1 MKKYVLITGAS
12 SGIGLSFA
20 KIFAEHG
27 YNLILVARNKEKL
40 KEVQKN
46 FENKY
51 KIEIGIHSVD
61 ISKKDLLENLWIT
74 IEESYPQVD
83 ILINNAG
90 AGFNGEFT
98 SIDWRKHEEI
108 IDLNIKSLT
117 RLNYLAINHM
127 GKKSCGKIL
136 NVASTGS
143 YQAGPLIGVYYATKA
158 YVLSLSTALREEV
171 KDENIIIS
179 TICPGATKTDFCKRA
194 GKEDL
199 GVAMSPDLVAE
210 IGYKGLMKNK
220 AIIIPGV
227 MNKCAVFA
235 SKILPYIFTAKMVK
249 KIQGKVIKKYEI

>member
-1 MKKYVLITGAS
+1 MKKNVLITGAS

-20 KIFAEHG
+20 EVFASKG

-40 KEVQKN
+40 EEIQKKFVDN
-46 FENKY
+46 Y
-51 KIEIGIHSVD
+51 KVEIGIHSVD
-61 ISKKDLLENLWIT
+61 ISKKDLLEELWIT
-74 IEESYPQVD
+74 IEKSYPQID

-98 SIDWRKHEEI
+98 DIEWEKHEQI

-127 GKKSCGKIL
+127 RKNKCGKIL
-136 NVASTGS
+136 NVASTGA

-171 KDENIIIS
+171 KNENIIIS
-179 TICPGATKTDFCKRA
+179 TICPGATKTAFSKRA

-199 GVAMSPDLVAE
+199 NVAMSPDLVAS
-210 IGYKGLMKNK
+210 IGYRGLMKNK
-220 AIIIPGV
+220 DIIIPGI
-227 MNKCAVFA
+227 MNKCAVLA
-235 SKILPYIFTAKMVK
+235 SRLLPYTFTAKMVK
-249 KIQGKVIKKYEI
+249 SIQGGVIKNK

>member
-20 KIFAEHG
+20 EIFARKG

-40 KEVQKN
+40 EEIQKK
-46 FENKY
+46 FVDKY
-51 KIEIGIHSVD
+51 KVEIGIHSVD
-61 ISKKDLLENLWIT
+61 ISKKYLLEDLWIT
-74 IEESYPQVD
+74 IEKSYPQIDV
-83 ILINNAG
+83 LINNAG

-98 SIDWRKHEEI
+98 DIEWEKHEQI

-127 GKKSCGKIL
+127 RKNKCGKIL
-136 NVASTGS
+136 NVASTGA

-179 TICPGATKTDFCKRA
+179 TICPGATKTAFSKRA

-199 GVAMSPDLVAE
+199 NVAMSPDLVAS
-210 IGYKGLMKNK
+210 IGYRGLMKNK
-220 AIIIPGV
+220 ANIIPGL
-227 MNKCAVFA
+227 MNKCAVLA
-235 SKILPYIFTAKMVK
+235 SRLLPYTFTAKMVK
-249 KIQGKVIKKYEI
+249 KIQDGAIKNK